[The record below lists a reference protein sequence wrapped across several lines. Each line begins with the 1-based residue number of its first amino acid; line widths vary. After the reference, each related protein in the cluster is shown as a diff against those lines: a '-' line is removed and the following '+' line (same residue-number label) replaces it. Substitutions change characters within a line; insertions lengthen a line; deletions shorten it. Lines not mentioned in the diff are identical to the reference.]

1 MADPQV
7 GTIEPPIEGRLR
19 ALVRRRYGGAFTN
32 SSFRWLW
39 VLSLFSS
46 GSDAIATVAM
56 PLLVYDLTDSAGLLG
71 IMFMLQQVPRVLLS
85 PIAGVIADRVDRRQI
100 LFWSAIIRAC
110 FAAAIPFTDSVW
122 QIATLAMFSAAAS
135 TLARP
140 CEMAALPSL
149 LSGPDFIQG
158 LSLIQVTNNV
168 MRMVGPAAG
177 AALIS
182 FTSPGRAF
190 WLQALCVL
198 ASAAAAWKL
207 ALPPQAANEELSGW
221 KAGPQRGLSDL
232 GEGLRT
238 VWRTPVVRG
247 IIASESL
254 WSFVSAAM
262 IVAGVVLTEEALDL
276 GGRAEGVFGALTATF
291 SGGAVLG
298 ALLASRL
305 ERTVGRNA
313 MLALGYLGP
322 LLLVP
327 VVFTPPLPILFAF
340 WFAFGAAD
348 ALAVVALH
356 SYLAESVPDSL
367 RGRVYATYISCVTA
381 ISLGSFALV
390 GWLTDHFGAPET
402 FAIVGIVTGIG
413 APLLL
418 WVSGALASIR
428 SHTRPT
434 MH

>member
-1 MADPQV
+1 MANSQTS
-7 GTIEPPIEGRLR
+7 TIEPIDTSRLR
-19 ALVRRRYGGAFTN
+19 AFARRRYGGALSN
-32 SSFRWLW
+32 GSFRWLW
-39 VLSLFSS
+39 LLSLFSA

-71 IMFMLQQVPRVLLS
+71 IMFMLQQIPRVVLS
-85 PIAGVIADRVDRRQI
+85 PVAGVIADRVDRRVI
-100 LFWSAIIRAC
+100 LFWSAIIRAV
-110 FAAAIPFTDSVW
+110 FAAAIPFTDHVW
-122 QIATLAMFSAAAS
+122 QIAVLAMFSAATS

-140 CEMAALPSL
+140 CELAALPAL
-149 LSGPDFIQG
+149 LSGSEFIQG

-182 FTSPGRAF
+182 FTSPSRAF

-198 ASAAAAWKL
+198 ASAGAAWRL
-207 ALPPQAANEELSGW
+207 TLPPHAASEELSGW
-221 KAGPQRGLSDL
+221 RASVQRGWGDL

-247 IIASESL
+247 IIAAESL

-262 IVAGVVLTEEALDL
+262 IVAGVVLTEDALDL
-276 GGRAEGVFGALTATF
+276 GGRAEGIYGALTATF
-291 SGGAVLG
+291 SGGAVCG
-298 ALLASRL
+298 ALLAGRL
-305 ERTVGRNA
+305 ERSVGRNA

-327 VVFTPPLPILFAF
+327 VWATPPLPVLFVF
-340 WFAFGAAD
+340 WFAFGLAD
-348 ALAVVALH
+348 ALAVVALQ
-356 SYLAESVPDSL
+356 SYMAESVPDAL
-367 RGRVYATYISCVTA
+367 RGRVYATWIACVTGV
-381 ISLGSFALV
+381 SLGSYSLA
-390 GWLTDHFGAPET
+390 GWLTDRFGAPET

-413 APLLL
+413 GPLLL